1 MSDGLLFVETTR
13 TLLITD
19 ILGLFLSVVLLIIA
33 ASVILGRLKN
43 VDEKLAEEV
52 AGLFCVAIMLIVALV
67 ISDFVQV
74 MKIEKAAE
82 IVKGGIL

>member
-1 MSDGLLFVETTR
+1 MSDGSVFVETIR

-33 ASVILGRLKN
+33 ASVILGRLKGI
-43 VDEKLAEEV
+43 DEKLAEEV
-52 AGLFCVAIMLIVALV
+52 AGLFCVAITLVVALT

-74 MKIEKAAE
+74 MKIEEAAE
-82 IVKGGIL
+82 VVKGGIL